1 MSALK
6 TPAPDAS
13 AEEWGEFAVSV
24 GTPTR
29 FMADLAAL
37 CSRYDATIK
46 ATCFGG
52 VNIVLRTPEGNE
64 YIDLTYHVDEAFPKA
79 DGVVTMDGGA

>member
-1 MSALK
+1 MTAIK
-6 TPAPDAS
+6 TLAPDAP
-13 AEEWGEFAVSV
+13 AEECGRLAVSV

-52 VNIVLRTPEGNE
+52 VNIVLRTPEGDE

>member
-1 MSALK
+1 MKPQPPDPKYQMLDGAL
-6 TPAPDAS
+6 PDAVWDLS
-13 AEEWGEFAVSV
+13 AS
-24 GTPTR
+24 
-29 FMADLAAL
+29 AL